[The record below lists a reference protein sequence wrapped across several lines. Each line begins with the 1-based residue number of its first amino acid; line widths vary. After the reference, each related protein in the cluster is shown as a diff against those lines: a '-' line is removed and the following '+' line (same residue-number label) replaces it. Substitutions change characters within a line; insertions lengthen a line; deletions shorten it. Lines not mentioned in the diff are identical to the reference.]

1 MNYLGTR
8 SLTVAQTI
16 RRLAYKP
23 TDLLVLVED
32 HEFPR
37 PISLDTSRIGW
48 ETEQVEDWI
57 RRRGIDRL
65 LS

>member
-1 MNYLGTR
+1 MIYLGTR
-8 SLTVAQTI
+8 NLTVAQTI

-23 TDLLVLVED
+23 TDLLLLIED

-48 ETEQVEDWI
+48 EAEQVEDWI
-57 RRRGIDRL
+57 RRRGIERL